1 MDEIEYL
8 SDTFAYCIKLYLV
21 CLLLAIMLYAATRY
35 AEHKVR
41 KQTLNKVIREEMRKR
56 YG

>member
-8 SDTFAYCIKLYLV
+8 SDTFAYCIKLYVV
-21 CLLLAIMLYAATRY
+21 CLLLAIMLYIATKY
-35 AEHKVR
+35 AEHKV
-41 KQTLNKVIREEMRKR
+41 KNQTLNKVIQEELKKR